1 MRLPALLLCL
11 FSIASSGFANA
22 ASSTEPPP
30 DELNP
35 AGNPWGPPSVPQPE
49 PEMVTTIWG
58 VALVHTRGYPEVS
71 LQAIEEIFYEAAK
84 VCEPEPGAFQLQ
96 IYIEPTLFKI
106 DGQWSA
112 GVTDGQDIWVVGYY
126 EAWDGRIARY
136 DEVLLREL
144 LEHVLECDLREVSEG
159 GGKHRPYAGE
169 SSSSTSRG

>member
-1 MRLPALLLCL
+1 
-11 FSIASSGFANA
+11 
-22 ASSTEPPP
+22 
-30 DELNP
+30 
-35 AGNPWGPPSVPQPE
+35 
-49 PEMVTTIWG
+49 MVTTIWG

-71 LQAIEEIFYEAAK
+71 LQAVEEIFYEAAK

-106 DGQWSA
+106 DGRWSA

-144 LEHVLECDLREVSEG
+144 VDHVLECDLREAPEG
-159 GGKHRPYAGE
+159 GDEQGPSGGE
-169 SSSSTSRG
+169 TSSTSRR